1 MSPNV
6 IFVPAPVSGASLR
19 FQVQATTSGTFPV
32 TSNQAPTG
40 ATTWIG
46 PDVGQFVPY
55 NSSPFRTNS
64 AKSRL
69 EFLFRVD
76 TADWINGNAWNTHF
90 LANSPRAEFEL
101 STGATYVC
109 DPGANPGDSFGNRAG
124 TSNLVRLRAQAGSAS
139 SFWSEWQQASS
150 GATITLKVYYI
161 P

>member
-1 MSPNV
+1 MSPHV

-19 FQVQATTSGTFPV
+19 FQVQATTSGTF
-32 TSNQAPTG
+32 TTNSAPTG
-40 ATTWIG
+40 TTTWIG

-55 NSSPFRTNS
+55 NSTPFRTNS

-69 EFLFRVD
+69 EFLFKVD
-76 TADWINGNAWNTHF
+76 TADWINSNAWNTHF
-90 LANSPRAEFEL
+90 LANSPRVEFSL

-109 DPGANPGDSFGNRAG
+109 DPGVNPGDSFGNRAG
-124 TSNLVRLRAQAGSAS
+124 TGDLVRLRAQAGSAS
-139 SFWSEWQQASS
+139 SFWSEWQNASS